1 MWIFTFIY
9 IVYEFT
15 KWNHQRKEYFKKLEN
30 ILNIATLISFPLI
43 SFHTDP
49 IRKWDSVAL
58 QKWQYHI
65 NGCAIFFTWVVQMLL
80 IGRIP
85 RYGIYVEVFR
95 KVSKTFMNFILA
107 FFFLF
112 LAFTLSF
119 VAFFDTG
126 AFNHPSVVF
135 KVSFFLK

>member
-30 ILNIATLISFPLI
+30 ILNFITLLSFPMISFYANP
-43 SFHTDP
+43 FDNWP
-49 IRKWDSVAL
+49 SVKL
-58 QKWQYHI
+58 DNWQYHV
-65 NGCAIFFTWVVQMLL
+65 NGIALFSTWVVQMLL
-80 IGRIP
+80 IGKMP
-85 RYGIYVEVFR
+85 KYGLYVEIFR
-95 KVSKTFMNFILA
+95 RVTKTFMNFFVA

-112 LAFTLSF
+112 VAFTLSF